1 MRFVQGRTL
10 YAATRDY
17 HKRLKDGTAGRLELA
32 ELLNSFVGV
41 CNTVAYA
48 HSRGVIHRDLKGENV
63 VLGDYGE
70 VIVLDWGLAKLVNHE
85 KPVEP
90 AECSGHVSVD
100 RDQEFRET
108 RHGDV
113 LGTPAYMP
121 PEQAEGRLDMVS
133 PRSDVYGL
141 GAILYEIIAGRPPF
155 VGADAGEIIARVI
168 HESPIRPQQLKPK
181 TSSALQAICL
191 KAMAKEPS
199 GRYATAS
206 ELAQEVRRFLADEP
220 VNAYREPLA
229 KRALRWS
236 KRHRVLVNSTA
247 VASLIG
253 LASAGYL
260 LYESRLR
267 FEQRVTAALGRV
279 DALASAEIRS
289 VPQIIEQLAP
299 DRPLVRD
306 RLARLARGE
315 GDGHIARVRVA
326 ASLAELGEDP
336 SQEPFLAATAVEP
349 GTPPEELLVIACALA
364 RLGSDRCW
372 PDA

>member
-1 MRFVQGRTL
+1 MWLARDVHMGRQVALKELRPDRRDASSLLRDRFVEEAKITGQLEHPGIVPVYELARRGPEGLPFYTMRFVQGRTL

-267 FEQRVTAALGRV
+267 FEQRVTARAGSSRC
-279 DALASAEIRS
+279 
-289 VPQIIEQLAP
+289 
-299 DRPLVRD
+299 
-306 RLARLARGE
+306 
-315 GDGHIARVRVA
+315 ARVR
-326 ASLAELGEDP
+326 
-336 SQEPFLAATAVEP
+336 
-349 GTPPEELLVIACALA
+349 
-364 RLGSDRCW
+364 
-372 PDA
+372 